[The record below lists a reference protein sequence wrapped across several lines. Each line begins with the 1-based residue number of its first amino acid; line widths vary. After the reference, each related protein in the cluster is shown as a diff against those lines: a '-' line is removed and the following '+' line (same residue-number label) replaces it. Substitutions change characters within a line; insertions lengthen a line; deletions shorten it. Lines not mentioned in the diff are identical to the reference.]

1 MPPGWEF
8 KDRLVQFVE
17 VDQMSVA
24 QQSFVPYACVR
35 SSFIGSARGSV
46 LRREEWFV
54 KPSIAIRAGSA
65 GAQLQGWP
73 WGLCDGKGEYHTK
86 SKPIEYTPNFRY
98 RGQGSMMLEGQIY

>member
-1 MPPGWEF
+1 
-8 KDRLVQFVE
+8 
-17 VDQMSVA
+17 MSVA

-35 SSFIGSARGSV
+35 SSFIGSTRGSV

-73 WGLCDGKGEYHTK
+73 WGLCDGKGEYYNNGK
-86 SKPIEYTPNFRY
+86 LIECTPNLRCG
-98 RGQGSMMLEGQIY
+98 GQGSMMLEGPIY